1 MYLRVNLFF
10 LFFKMACPTTTWHL
24 FVFVLWHTKFYQGHH
39 KSMGMEFA
47 VGVWVTT
54 LWLHHWRQLFP
65 FFLAAINSQT
75 VNSSWGGRSRAS
87 QPLLLSWVD
96 AVTSSLMPDSLQA
109 MAAAVNS
116 WLLHPCQA
124 IMVRLYNTCLYHPAL
139 TFFLPILLQCSLSF
153 RGWETY
159 IPFQTGYSIV
169 I

>member
-1 MYLRVNLFF
+1 MCVPEGKSFF
-10 LFFKMACPTTTWHL
+10 LVFQDGMPHHHL
-24 FVFVLWHTKFYQGHH
+24 ASFCFCSLTHQVLPGPPHGH
-39 KSMGMEFA
+39 GFA
-47 VGVWVTT
+47 VGLWVTT
-54 LWLHHWRQLFP
+54 LWLHHWRQWFPLF
-65 FFLAAINSQT
+65 LTAINSQT

-96 AVTSSLMPDSLQA
+96 TVTSSLMPDSLQA

-159 IPFQTGYSIV
+159 IPFQAGYSIV